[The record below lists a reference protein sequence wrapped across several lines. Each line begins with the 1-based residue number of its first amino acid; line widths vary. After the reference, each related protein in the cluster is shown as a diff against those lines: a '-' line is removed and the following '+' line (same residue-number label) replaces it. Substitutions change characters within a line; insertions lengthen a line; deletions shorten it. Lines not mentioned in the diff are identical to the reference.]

1 MVNKIWDKMGYNSA
15 FVDICKIFVSMGG
28 LVLGHRILPAK
39 FYPNRLLLPWQ
50 QNLRQKSYNS
60 DSVRDI
66 SKIFASNGKLWGRA
80 IE

>member
-39 FYPNRLLLPWQ
+39 FLPQ
-50 QNLRQKSYNS
+50 STLVAMATKFETKELQFGFCKRYLQNLC
-60 DSVRDI
+60 I
-66 SKIFASNGKLWGRA
+66 
-80 IE
+80 